1 MQEIIRHKDC
11 THHDNC
17 EIEIA
22 GQFSDNS
29 FCCYE
34 KEKVSY
40 IKFVSGSIVRVI
52 DKGSLGIDRVLDF
65 INIPYGKDEI

>member
-1 MQEIIRHKDC
+1 MQEIVRYKDY

-40 IKFVSGSIVRVI
+40 IKFVNGSIIRVI
-52 DKGSLGIDRVLDF
+52 DKGGLGIGRVLDF
-65 INIPYGKDEI
+65 INIPYGKDEM

>member
-22 GQFSDNS
+22 GQF
-29 FCCYE
+29 
-34 KEKVSY
+34 KVSY

-52 DKGSLGIDRVLDF
+52 DKGSLGIGRVLDF
-65 INIPYGKDEI
+65 INIPYGEDEM

>member
-34 KEKVSY
+34 KEKVNY
-40 IKFVSGSIVRVI
+40 IKFVSESIVRVI
-52 DKGSLGIDRVLDF
+52 DKGSLGIGRVLDF
-65 INIPYGKDEI
+65 INIPYGKDEM